1 MHETVSNDISTITEI
16 MTTVRATTT
25 TSMTRAA
32 APPQTIIFVSILII
46 AATWA
51 HLMKDSGW
59 KLSFEFLWSMFN

>member
-1 MHETVSNDISTITEI
+1 MHETVSNDISTITVI

-32 APPQTIIFVSILII
+32 APPQMIILVSILI

>member
-1 MHETVSNDISTITEI
+1 MHETVSNDISTITVI

-25 TSMTRAA
+25 PSVTRAA
-32 APPQTIIFVSILII
+32 APPQTIILVSILI